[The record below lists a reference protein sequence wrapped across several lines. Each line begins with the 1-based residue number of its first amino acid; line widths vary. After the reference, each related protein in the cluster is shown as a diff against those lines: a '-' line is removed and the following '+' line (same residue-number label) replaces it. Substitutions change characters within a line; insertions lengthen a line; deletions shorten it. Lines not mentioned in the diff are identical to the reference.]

1 MRTTLSTS
9 VILLGIVLFSACGG
23 SGGAGKD
30 GNGGD
35 TLAVARIQAMEDTL
49 YAHPGVDRKSAQAL
63 LDVYLAYAKIHPLD
77 SMTPEYIFRGASI
90 KSTLGDPQGGID
102 LYDRIIRDFPHW
114 RKIADTYYLKAFTID
129 NGLHQKGAA
138 EQAYTEVI
146 NRFPEHRFAADSKQ
160 MIENLK
166 YTDEELM
173 KKFEAMNAD
182 STQAQASAGK

>member
-1 MRTTLSTS
+1 MRTTFSTS
-9 VILLGIVLFSACGG
+9 IILLGIVLFSACGG
-23 SGGAGKD
+23 SGSGKD
-30 GNGGD
+30 AKGGD
-35 TLAVARIQAMEDTL
+35 TLAVARIQTMEDTL
-49 YAHPGVDRKSAQAL
+49 YARPGVDRKGAQAL

-102 LYDRIIRDFPHW
+102 LYNRIIRDFPHW

-129 NGLHQKGAA
+129 NGLHQKGEA
-138 EQAYTEVI
+138 ESAYTEVV
-146 NRFPEHRFAADSKQ
+146 NRFPDHRFAADSKQ

-166 YTDEELM
+166 YSDEELM

-182 STQAQASAGK
+182 STQAQAAAAK

>member
-9 VILLGIVLFSACGG
+9 IILLGIVLFSACGG
-23 SGGAGKD
+23 SGGAAHDNK
-30 GNGGD
+30 GGD
-35 TLAVARIQAMEDTL
+35 TLAVARIEAMEDSL
-49 YAHPGVDRKSAQAL
+49 YARPGVDRKGAQAL
-63 LDVYLAYAKIHPLD
+63 LDVYLAYAKLHPLD

-90 KSTLGDPQGGID
+90 KSTMGDPQSGIA

-129 NGLHQKGAA
+129 NGLHQKGEA
-138 EQAYTEVI
+138 ESAYNEVI
-146 NRFPEHRFAADSKQ
+146 NRFPDHRFAADSKQ

-182 STQAQASAGK
+182 SLQAQAASGQ